1 MPSSTP
7 SQGPALKAKATDID
21 QIMSKY
27 RSICS
32 DLDSDLK
39 RAAQQIKNEKQAEY
53 KQRELT

>member
-1 MPSSTP
+1 MTNKSKTS
-7 SQGPALKAKATDID
+7 DID

-39 RAAQQIKNEKQAEY
+39 KAAQQIKNEQQAEY
-53 KQRELT
+53 KKKELT